1 VKKYINKPP
10 QIIIM
15 KKQNI
20 KVLITIAIVAIVGF
34 SCVPARQ
41 FEDEKARREQCEK
54 DMSEFKAGYDNI
66 VAENEK
72 MTAELIQ
79 LKKDVLI
86 LKHDTF
92 VVGTSLRR
100 MTVQYDKIN
109 KLNDELIRKNQELL
123 AGNMAET
130 EKILTEL
137 QLTQAELQ
145 EKEARLNTL
154 ETELNARS
162 MELKEKE
169 LTINELQNKLNMMNQ
184 LVTELKEKVS
194 SALVGYENKGL
205 SIVQKNGKVYILL
218 DESLLFASGSWQVNS
233 KGREA
238 IIKLGTVL
246 EENPDISILIE
257 GHTDDVPYGGSG
269 HIKDN
274 WDLSVMRATA
284 IVKILVNNSTIDPIR
299 LTAAGRSKYSPVDS
313 GSTTTAR
320 RKNRRTEIILTPNLE
335 ELFKLIEE
343 SSNNEE

>member
-1 VKKYINKPP
+1 
-10 QIIIM
+10 M
-15 KKQNI
+15 KKQ
-20 KVLITIAIVAIVGF
+20 KLSFLITTVIIAIVGF

-41 FEDEKARREQCEK
+41 FEDEKTRREQCEK
-54 DMSEFKAGYDNI
+54 DMAEFKTTYDDLL
-66 VAENEK
+66 AQNEK
-72 MTAELIQ
+72 MSAELTQ
-79 LKKDVLI
+79 LKKDVSI

-92 VVGTSLRR
+92 IVGTSLRK
-100 MTVQYDKIN
+100 MTTQYDKIN

-123 AGNMAET
+123 AGNMVET
-130 EKILTEL
+130 EKILSEL

-145 EKEARLNTL
+145 EKEARLNAL
-154 ETELNARS
+154 EEELNARS
-162 MELKEKE
+162 LELKQKE

-194 SALVGYENKGL
+194 NALVGYENKGL
-205 SIVQKNGKVYILL
+205 SVVQKNGKVYILL

-233 KGREA
+233 KGRGA

-284 IVKILVNNSTIDPIR
+284 IVKILVNNSSIDPKR
-299 LTAAGRSKYSPVDS
+299 LTAAGRSKYSPVETGTS
-313 GSTTTAR
+313 SAAR

-335 ELFKLIEE
+335 ELFRLIEE
-343 SSNNEE
+343 SSKTE

>member
-1 VKKYINKPP
+1 
-10 QIIIM
+10 M
-15 KKQNI
+15 KKQ
-20 KVLITIAIVAIVGF
+20 KLQFLIIIAIVAIVGF
-34 SCVPARQ
+34 SCVPSRQ

-54 DMSEFKAGYDNI
+54 DMAEFKTGYDDLL
-66 VAENEK
+66 AENEK
-72 MTAELIQ
+72 MSEELTQ
-79 LKKDVLI
+79 LKKDVSI

-92 VVGTSLRR
+92 VVGTSLRK
-100 MTVQYDKIN
+100 MTIQYDKIN

-123 AGNMAET
+123 AGNMVET
-130 EKILTEL
+130 EKILSEL

-145 EKEARLNTL
+145 EKETRLNAL
-154 ETELNARS
+154 EKELNARS
-162 MELKEKE
+162 LELKEKE
-169 LTINELQNKLNMMNQ
+169 LTINELQNKLNLMNQ

-194 SALVGYENKGL
+194 NALVGYENKGL
-205 SIVQKNGKVYILL
+205 SVVQKNGKVYVLL

-284 IVKILVNNSTIDPIR
+284 IVKILVNNSSIDPKR
-299 LTAAGRSKYSPVDS
+299 LTAAGRSKYSPVETGTS
-313 GSTTTAR
+313 SAAR

-343 SSNNEE
+343 SSKTE